1 MTEGSKPEN
10 ERPSYDAPFVEPAAN
25 PPDAP
30 PAQDVA
36 ETSTEAVASSQE
48 SETAPVA
55 SSSDGAAPP
64 ADTDTPEE
72 TTDDGSMSLIAH
84 LTELRSRLIKC
95 VIAITLGSGVGYYFL
110 DDIMHYLTAPAG
122 KLYYMQPSEAFFTYL
137 KVSIAAGFLIALP
150 VIFYQV
156 WMFFLPALTRR
167 ERIVLGLIVP
177 ASVLLFFG
185 GLAFSFFLVF
195 PAAVQFFLGFG
206 NMELEALFSVDKY
219 FDFVI
224 WFVLPFGFVFEL
236 PLVMIILAKIGIVNS
251 KFLGKY
257 QRVVFFLAFV
267 IAAMITP
274 TPDVFTQTMIAVPM
288 FLLYEV
294 GYLIVRYIMR
304 K

>member
-1 MTEGSKPEN
+1 MTEAPNSEKELASP
-10 ERPSYDAPFVEPAAN
+10 PFVEPAAN

-30 PAQDVA
+30 PAN
-36 ETSTEAVASSQE
+36 TE
-48 SETAPVA
+48 
-55 SSSDGAAPP
+55 PP
-64 ADTDTPEE
+64 EDEA
-72 TTDDGSMSLIAH
+72 DDGSMSLVAH

-95 VIAITLGSGVGYYFL
+95 LVAVALGSGVGYYFL

-137 KVSIAAGFLIALP
+137 KVSIAAGFLVALP

-156 WMFFLPALTRR
+156 WRFFLPALTRR

-177 ASVLLFFG
+177 VSVLLFFG

-206 NMELEALFSVDKY
+206 NTELEALFSVDKY

-236 PLVMIILAKIGIVNS
+236 PLIITILGKMGILTS
-251 KFLGKY
+251 AMLKKY
-257 QRVVFFLAFV
+257 QRIVIFLAFV
-267 IAAMITP
+267 AGAIITP
-274 TPDVFTQTMIAVPM
+274 TPDVFTQSMIALPM
-288 FLLYEV
+288 IVLYEV
-294 GYLIVRYIMR
+294 GYFIVRFILR
-304 K
+304 R